1 MPLLGALAL
10 WIQPCH
16 LVHLS
21 YMCRCTGVRGFGGE
35 EVDRWGGERGECQPP
50 RTPSHLHTKMTA
62 VQHEESGIQLFL
74 RIRRALQPEERK
86 EISGMR
92 VRINGINGLR
102 GNP

>member
-1 MPLLGALAL
+1 
-10 WIQPCH
+10 
-16 LVHLS
+16 
-21 YMCRCTGVRGFGGE
+21 
-35 EVDRWGGERGECQPP
+35 
-50 RTPSHLHTKMTA
+50 MTA